1 MRFSCLGFWE
11 NCVWNFLLRW
21 KEIMSWGKTPLIGVC
36 RGGHHARWKYEFS
49 RTRLSRMLPQ
59 SDVWF
64 ILFLSV
70 HRFVTFKYPPIQ
82 KPSKFHR
89 QNLCDRNQNNASAVQ
104 MDLQKSRSKGWSH
117 RCHFIKEIKNSDWG
131 SLVQQQL
138 KFTPQTQTNILSFT
152 FKPLLVYLCKWGP
165 CSRRCNKSTT
175 VYMMSFDTIRSHSNY
190 EGMTLLVTTWTN
202 VFRDQ
207 RQPDSSNWVMASHP
221 PSLLLMNE
229 GLCRLL
235 HADDRWPVC
244 YRPPVERKKKEEN
257 ETVFFVSSWPENRP
271 NGFQCSAIRGRTPAV
286 FLHSCDSSNETLIWL
301 THPSWC
307 HGGGHR
313 NYTPPEREL
322 YKNPHTHTHPH
333 PQKKKKKQEH
343 TLKRSL

>member
-1 MRFSCLGFWE
+1 
-11 NCVWNFLLRW
+11 
-21 KEIMSWGKTPLIGVC
+21 
-36 RGGHHARWKYEFS
+36 
-49 RTRLSRMLPQ
+49 
-59 SDVWF
+59 
-64 ILFLSV
+64 
-70 HRFVTFKYPPIQ
+70 
-82 KPSKFHR
+82 
-89 QNLCDRNQNNASAVQ
+89 

-257 ETVFFVSSWPENRP
+257 ETVFFCILLAWEQTKWISVFRHQRENASS
-271 NGFQCSAIRGRTPAV
+271 V
-286 FLHSCDSSNETLIWL
+286 FALMWLIQWNFDMINSSVMM
-301 THPSWC
+301 SW
-307 HGGGHR
+307 R
-313 NYTPPEREL
+313 W
-322 YKNPHTHTHPH
+322 
-333 PQKKKKKQEH
+333 PQKLH
-343 TLKRSL
+343 TSRARAL